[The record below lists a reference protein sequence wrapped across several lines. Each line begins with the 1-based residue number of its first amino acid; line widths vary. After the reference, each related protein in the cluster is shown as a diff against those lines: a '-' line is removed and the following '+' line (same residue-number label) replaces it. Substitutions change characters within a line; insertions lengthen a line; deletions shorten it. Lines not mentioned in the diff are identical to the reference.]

1 MKDEYRVDPRLLGWI
16 KKNMGG
22 CPQVP
27 EDLGKIKR
35 LDSDKVNHSS
45 STEGYLTPGWLVEER
60 GEFSLL
66 GELPNLEYLR
76 IARFELGDWSFL
88 ARCKRLRTLIVQD
101 TDFTDCRLLAELP
114 LLEKVS
120 LPPRAKLK
128 HLEVLGTLK
137 AKACGSAAE
146 GEQPFYRDEDYEDME
161 QVKGEDVSLPG
172 WEGSTAVRCVSVK
185 FCRGK
190 TPGGWK
196 GFPHKEYEED
206 NWLNLP
212 QEAREQ
218 LAGELAGAIR
228 KENVEELSLSHE
240 PWGEGH
246 SLCGEFAPG
255 WAALWYDGSDEG
267 SVYTIHNGDYETVE
281 DLCPIEVGGQSPV
294 PKMWALEDME
304 EAARIVC
311 YFLLNGGLAPGSR
324 WLKDGGC

>member
-1 MKDEYRVDPRLLGWI
+1 M
-16 KKNMGG
+16 
-22 CPQVP
+22 
-27 EDLGKIKR
+27 
-35 LDSDKVNHSS
+35 
-45 STEGYLTPGWLVEER
+45 
-60 GEFSLL
+60 
-66 GELPNLEYLR
+66 
-76 IARFELGDWSFL
+76 
-88 ARCKRLRTLIVQD
+88 
-101 TDFTDCRLLAELP
+101 
-114 LLEKVS
+114 
-120 LPPRAKLK
+120 
-128 HLEVLGTLK
+128 
-137 AKACGSAAE
+137 
-146 GEQPFYRDEDYEDME
+146 
-161 QVKGEDVSLPG
+161 VKGEDVSLPG

-267 SVYTIHNGDYETVE
+267 TVYTIHNGDYETVE